1 MAIARRI
8 LDDLRELRW
17 GQVVVELVL
26 LVLGI
31 LIALAVNGWIEDRRD
46 ARVEREYL
54 ELLVRDLDRDL
65 AVLQEVVEFE
75 TAQVTA
81 AAQAYRA
88 IRAGVAPQDRDAI
101 AKMLGQLT
109 ARRTLRLS
117 RATYSDLLSTGN
129 LRLIRNSGLRDSIVR
144 LYETNERLQ
153 SIRDRN
159 NQEFVDRLY
168 VTYLLDHA
176 WTAPRAARNLPA
188 ISSSDQK
195 FAARVDVPAD
205 STLDL
210 LWRLPADAPD
220 WAVLAG
226 RLWYRGLVSE
236 GAIEQSGNSAVEIA
250 AVRQAIVD
258 ELARRRWP

>member
-1 MAIARRI
+1 MAITRRI

-17 GQVVVELVL
+17 GQVFVELLL
-26 LVLGI
+26 LVFGI

-46 ARVEREYL
+46 ARVEHEYL

-65 AVLQEVVEFE
+65 AVLQEVVDFE

-81 AAQAYRA
+81 AAQAYHA
-88 IRAGVAPQDRDAI
+88 IRNGVAPQERDAI
-101 AKMLGQLT
+101 ATKLGQLT

-129 LRLIRNSGLRDSIVR
+129 LRLIRNGALRDRIVR

-176 WTAPRAARNLPA
+176 WTAPRATRNLPA

-195 FAARVDVPAD
+195 FAVRADVPVD
-205 STLDL
+205 TKLDL
-210 LWRLPADAPD
+210 LWQLPADSPH
-220 WAVLAG
+220 WAVLAA

-236 GAIEQSGNSAVEIA
+236 GAIEQSENSTVEIA
-250 AVRQAIVD
+250 AVREVIVE

>member
-1 MAIARRI
+1 M
-8 LDDLRELRW
+8 L
-17 GQVVVELVL
+17 
-26 LVLGI
+26 
-31 LIALAVNGWIEDRRD
+31 
-46 ARVEREYL
+46 
-54 ELLVRDLDRDL
+54 
-65 AVLQEVVEFE
+65 
-75 TAQVTA
+75 VTA

-88 IRAGVAPQDRDAI
+88 IRGGVAPQDREAV

-129 LRLIRNSGLRDSIVR
+129 LRLIRNGGLRDSIVR

-176 WTAPRAARNLPA
+176 WTAPRATRNLPA

-195 FAARVDVPAD
+195 FAARVAVPAD
-205 STLDL
+205 SKLDL

-236 GAIEQSGNSAVEIA
+236 GAIEQSENSAVEIA

>member
-1 MAIARRI
+1 MTVAGRI
-8 LDDLRELRW
+8 LADLRELRW
-17 GQVVVELVL
+17 GQVFVELVL

-31 LIALAVNGWIEDRRD
+31 LIALAVNGWIEDRRN

-54 ELLVRDLDRDL
+54 ELLVRDLDSDL
-65 AVLQEVVEFE
+65 AVIQEVIEFE
-75 TAQVTA
+75 TAQA
-81 AAQAYRA
+81 AAAARSYRA
-88 IRAGVAPQDRDAI
+88 IREGVAPQERDAI
-101 AKMLGQLT
+101 ASMLGQLT

-117 RATYSDLLSTGN
+117 RAAYSDLLSTGN
-129 LRLIRNSGLRDSIVR
+129 LRLIRNGELRDRVVR

-153 SIRDRN
+153 SVRDRN

-176 WTAPRAARNLPA
+176 WTAPRPTRNLPA

-195 FAARVDVPAD
+195 FAARAVVPVD
-205 STLDL
+205 TNLDR

-236 GAIEQSGNSAVEIA
+236 GAIEQSEKSAVEIA
-250 AVRQAIVD
+250 AVRQAIVE

>member
-1 MAIARRI
+1 
-8 LDDLRELRW
+8 
-17 GQVVVELVL
+17 
-26 LVLGI
+26 
-31 LIALAVNGWIEDRRD
+31 
-46 ARVEREYL
+46 
-54 ELLVRDLDRDL
+54 
-65 AVLQEVVEFE
+65 
-75 TAQVTA
+75 VTA

-176 WTAPRAARNLPA
+176 WVAPRPARQLPA
-188 ISSSDQK
+188 IAASDLK
-195 FAARVDVPAD
+195 FSERVALP
-205 STLDL
+205 LDASL
-210 LWRLPADAPD
+210 DRLWQLPPDAPD
-220 WAVLAG
+220 WAILG
-226 RLWYRGLVSE
+226 SRLWYRGLVSE
-236 GAIEQSGNSAVEIA
+236 AAIDLSQKGAADIRVVRDAIA
-250 AVRQAIVD
+250 A
-258 ELARRRWP
+258 ELATRRWP

>member
-1 MAIARRI
+1 VAITSRI
-8 LDDLRELRW
+8 LGDLRELRW
-17 GQVVVELVL
+17 GQVVVELAL
-26 LVLGI
+26 LVAGI

-54 ELLVRDLDRDL
+54 ELLVRDLDRDV
-65 AVLQEVVEFE
+65 AVLQEVIEFE

-88 IRAGVAPQDRDAI
+88 IRGGVAPEDREAV

-129 LRLIRNSGLRDSIVR
+129 LRLIRNGGLRDSIVR

-176 WTAPRAARNLPA
+176 WTAPRATRNLPA
-188 ISSSDQK
+188 ISSSDRK
-195 FAARVDVPAD
+195 FAARVAVPVDAK
-205 STLDL
+205 LDL

-220 WAVLAG
+220 WAVLAS

>member
-1 MAIARRI
+1 VAITHRI
-8 LDDLRELRW
+8 LGDLRELRW
-17 GQVVVELVL
+17 GQVLVELVL

-31 LIALAVNGWIEDRRD
+31 LIALAVNGRIEDRRN

-65 AVLQEVVEFE
+65 ASLQEVVAFE

-88 IRAGVAPQDRDAI
+88 VRRGVATQDREAI
-101 AKMLGQLT
+101 ANMLGQLT

-117 RATYSDLLSTGN
+117 KATYTDLLSTGN
-129 LRLIRNSGLRDSIVR
+129 LRLIRNGELRDKIVR

-153 SIRDRN
+153 LIRDRN

-176 WTAPRAARNLPA
+176 WTAPRATRNLPA
-188 ISSSDQK
+188 ISSADQK
-195 FAARVDVPAD
+195 FAARVDVPVD
-205 STLDL
+205 TKLDL
-210 LWRLPADAPD
+210 LWELPAGAPD

-236 GAIEQSGNSAVEIA
+236 GAIDQSENSADEIS
-250 AVRQAIVD
+250 AVRQAIVE
-258 ELARRRWP
+258 ELAGRRWP